1 MGFGEAIATCLRK
14 YAVFRG
20 RATRP
25 EYWFFALLQVLLALV
40 LRIAAELTDGRAVAI
55 LSVAVV
61 SVMFLPGLAVTVR
74 RLHDTDR
81 RGWWVLICP
90 LVFIGPI
97 IMILLLSRPGTP
109 GANRFGLGPDHI
121 AIPELFA

>member
-14 YAVFRG
+14 YAVFSG

-25 EYWFFALLQVLLALV
+25 EYWYWALFQALVALV
-40 LRIAAELTDGRAVAI
+40 LRIAAEFRDDHVVAIVSAAVA
-55 LSVAVV
+55 L
-61 SVMFLPGLAVTVR
+61 VMLLPGLAVTVR

-97 IMILLLSRPGTP
+97 ILVLLLSRPGTE
-109 GANRFGLGPDHI
+109 GANRFGLGPERI
-121 AIPELFA
+121 VIPEVFA